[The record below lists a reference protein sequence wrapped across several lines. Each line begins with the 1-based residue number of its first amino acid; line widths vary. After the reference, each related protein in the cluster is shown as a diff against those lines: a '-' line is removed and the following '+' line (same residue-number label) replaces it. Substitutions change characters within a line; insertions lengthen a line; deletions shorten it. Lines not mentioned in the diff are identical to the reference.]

1 MNKIIKLKRTL
12 LSLIITL
19 TFTIGLM
26 PVNVNAANI
35 EIFYDGTPIQEGT
48 TTIGN
53 GSMKYD
59 KAKNTLTLDNV
70 NLKSDAKNTLH
81 ITGKITDTFT
91 IKLIGNNTIN
101 KTGAEAIL
109 SETSLNIEGPGN
121 LTINHDSSVSTN
133 SLTISGNLN
142 IANTNLNLK
151 GDNNSIF
158 IGIRCNNLI
167 IDNTILNIESISHGI
182 MSSDYTNIKESTINF
197 KNVKYGLY
205 TGTSAIEKTILLKTN
220 INVIESKNM
229 ETLLETGDLII
240 DQCNIDNNNKALEV
254 GIMSHANV
262 DIKNNS
268 VIKFN
273 TLTDCIRASDKLSIS
288 DSNLNLSSDT
298 FSAIY
303 TRCPISIINS
313 DVIAKTDKGK
323 RAIWAVVEQDTS
335 LDRNNLIVLDKNLE
349 VVNNYTVVT
358 SEYENPLDP
367 ISSYDSL
374 FTTDGL
380 ALKTD
385 FSNSAKYIH
394 IRVKKANYS
403 AVDAAISSV
412 PSDLSIYTTSSVKV
426 LNTALNAVVRDLK
439 ITEQATVD
447 KYAKDINKAISDLV
461 LIPTISEGNNQTIN
475 EGSDAIFRSNAD
487 IKDFIKVTIDGKDVD
502 KTNYEVVSGSTIIT
516 LKNSYLNTLAEG
528 SHTLGIVSKNGTA
541 TANFT
546 IKKNSKPGVPNV
558 GINTNFN
565 LLLSIILISS
575 LGIIKIIKIKQINE

>member
-220 INVIESKNM
+220 INVIESIDM

-254 GIMSHANV
+254 GIM
-262 DIKNNS
+262 
-268 VIKFN
+268 
-273 TLTDCIRASDKLSIS
+273 
-288 DSNLNLSSDT
+288 
-298 FSAIY
+298 
-303 TRCPISIINS
+303 
-313 DVIAKTDKGK
+313 
-323 RAIWAVVEQDTS
+323 
-335 LDRNNLIVLDKNLE
+335 
-349 VVNNYTVVT
+349 
-358 SEYENPLDP
+358 
-367 ISSYDSL
+367 
-374 FTTDGL
+374 
-380 ALKTD
+380 
-385 FSNSAKYIH
+385 
-394 IRVKKANYS
+394 
-403 AVDAAISSV
+403 
-412 PSDLSIYTTSSVKV
+412 
-426 LNTALNAVVRDLK
+426 
-439 ITEQATVD
+439 
-447 KYAKDINKAISDLV
+447 
-461 LIPTISEGNNQTIN
+461 
-475 EGSDAIFRSNAD
+475 
-487 IKDFIKVTIDGKDVD
+487 
-502 KTNYEVVSGSTIIT
+502 
-516 LKNSYLNTLAEG
+516 
-528 SHTLGIVSKNGTA
+528 
-541 TANFT
+541 
-546 IKKNSKPGVPNV
+546 
-558 GINTNFN
+558 
-565 LLLSIILISS
+565 
-575 LGIIKIIKIKQINE
+575 